1 MDVSVDPLSGG
12 DSRPLPSGA
21 VTFVFTDIEGSTQ
34 RWDRDR
40 TAMEAA
46 MRRHD
51 NLMRV
56 AIATHHGHVFKT
68 IGDSFCAVFARP
80 EDAVAAMYDA
90 QRALGAGDF
99 STVDGLRVRAAI
111 HTGTADER
119 DRDYFGPAVNRVA
132 RLLGIGH
139 GGQVLVS
146 GVTSDLVQGALPSQ
160 ASLRDLGEHR
170 LKDLSRPE
178 YVYQLLGPGLVAE
191 FPPLRSLDTLPNN
204 LPLNLTSFVGRE
216 AEIVEIARL
225 IEHHRLVTI
234 VGSGGI
240 GKTRT
245 SLQVAADLLDGSGD
259 GVWFVE
265 LAPLSSGDYIPTTIG
280 ALFGITFA
288 AEGDPLEHLVRALK
302 GKRALLVFDNCEHL
316 VDAAARTIA
325 ALLRGCPD
333 LRMLA
338 SSRQGL
344 GIASE
349 ATFRMPSLDVP
360 REAETSG
367 SEVTAAS
374 ASTFAAIS
382 LFVQRAQAAD
392 SRFSLTDESAP
403 IVADIC
409 RRLDGIA
416 LAIELAAARVKILS
430 PRQLRDRLD
439 ERFRLLTGGGRDLL
453 PRQQT
458 LRALIDWSHDLL
470 DDRERALFRRLGI
483 FVNGF
488 TIEGAVAVGGDET
501 LDEFAVFDV
510 LASLVEKSLVLA
522 EPDGDALR
530 YRLLE
535 STRAYASERLL
546 DAGERDRFA
555 GRHLRYFRDR
565 FVELRDEME
574 RTARTAQT
582 HQAFAAELDDLRF
595 ALDGTLARPD
605 VVAGAELLAALA
617 HAWLN
622 GHYQEG
628 IARNEA
634 VLAALPADETLLRA
648 KLATTLSTVLADKGM
663 NGRALEAAT
672 QACTYARTS
681 GENATLAYALRLYAH
696 TSISHEKFA
705 EAEAALTEAVAIPG
719 ASARLRW
726 QLTEGRARLSLMTG
740 DLDGAARFYEQAIKD
755 QRALGNIR
763 NVRACTSALAEVEHE
778 RGNTTRAIALIREV
792 LPALR
797 AGADR
802 VLCAATLGNFG
813 SYLVARDDIVGAI
826 EAAREAIAIFASC
839 EPESV
844 FVTCAIEI
852 LALVDALQGEYKRAT
867 RLSVYT
873 EAAFE
878 NVGFIKRQIT
888 EQKAHDR
895 LTALLEANVAPTDRL
910 RFTAEGA
917 ALTPEAAIALALEV
931 RSVTVP
937 PPGIANASSQSN
949 AI

>member
-1 MDVSVDPLSGG
+1 MTALSS
-12 DSRPLPSGA
+12 DTSPAPIPSGTI
-21 VTFVFTDIEGSTQ
+21 TFVFTDIEGSTQ

-40 TAMEAA
+40 AAMEDAV
-46 MRRHD
+46 RRHD
-51 NLMRV
+51 NLMRA
-56 AIATHHGHVFKT
+56 AIAAHSGHVFKT
-68 IGDSFCAVFARP
+68 IGDAFCAAFARP
-80 EDAVAAMYDA
+80 EDAVSAVYDA
-90 QRALGAGDF
+90 QRTLGAEDF
-99 STVDGLRVRAAI
+99 SAVDGLRVRAAI

-178 YVYQLLGPGLVAE
+178 YVYQLLGPGLIAE
-191 FPPLRSLDTLPNN
+191 FPPLRSLDALPNN
-204 LPLNLTSFVGRE
+204 LPLQSTAFIGRE
-216 AEIVEIARL
+216 TEIVEITELVARN
-225 IEHHRLVTI
+225 RLVTL

-245 SLQVAADLLDGSGD
+245 SLQVAANLLDGSGD

-265 LAPLSSGDYIPTTIG
+265 LAPLASGEYVAGTVAQVMGLSLPGD
-280 ALFGITFA
+280 
-288 AEGDPLEHLVRALK
+288 GDPVDHLVRALK
-302 GKRALLVFDNCEHL
+302 GKRALLVFDNCEHI
-316 VDAAARTIA
+316 VEASARVTA
-325 ALLRGCPD
+325 ALVRGCPQITI
-333 LRMLA
+333 LA

-344 GIASE
+344 GIVGE
-349 ATFRMPSLDVP
+349 ATFRMPSLATPHDSVDLP
-360 REAETSG
+360 L
-367 SEVTAAS
+367 TAIDAMGY
-374 ASTFAAIS
+374 AAVA
-382 LFVQRAQAAD
+382 LFVERARAAD
-392 SRFSLTDESAP
+392 YRFALSEDNAP

-439 ERFRLLTGGGRDLL
+439 DRFRLLTGGGRDVL

-483 FVNGF
+483 FVGGF
-488 TIEGAVAVGGDET
+488 TIEGAAAVVGVET
-501 LDEFAVFDV
+501 LDEFEVFDV

-535 STRAYASERLL
+535 STRAYASERLAE
-546 DAGERDRFA
+546 AGERDRLA

-565 FVELRDEME
+565 FVKLRDEME
-574 RTARTAQT
+574 RSNRNALWFE
-582 HQAFAAELDDLRF
+582 AFATELDDLRF
-595 ALDGTLARPD
+595 ALDDALARPD

-726 QLTEGRARLSLMTG
+726 QLTEGRALLSLMTG
-740 DLDGAARFYEQAIKD
+740 DLDVAARAYEQNLKD
-755 QRALGNIR
+755 MRALGNIR
-763 NVRACTSALAEVEHE
+763 AVHIMIQTLAEIEHR
-778 RGNTTRAIALIREV
+778 RGNTMRAIALVREV
-792 LPALR
+792 LPAVR
-797 AGADR
+797 TGADR
-802 VLCAATLGNFG
+802 LICASALGSLGN
-813 SYLVARDDIVGAI
+813 YLAASDDIVGAI
-826 EAAREAIAIFASC
+826 EAAQEAVATLGSREPAN
-839 EPESV
+839 V
-844 FVTCAIEI
+844 YVTCAIEI
-852 LALVDALQGEYKRAT
+852 LALVDALQGEFSRAT

-917 ALTPEAAIALALEV
+917 ALTAEAAIALALEV
-931 RSVTVP
+931 RSMTVP
-937 PPGIANASSQSN
+937 LPGIANASSQSN